1 VLAPMLWDTEFSMM
15 GLIGVVLLIGLVNE
29 NAIIRFAF
37 VRTSNLLVTAISFK
51 DLPVLRN
58 PKS

>member
-15 GLIGVVLLIGLVNE
+15 GLIGVVLLIGLVNK
-29 NAIIRFAF
+29 NAIIMFAF
-37 VRTSNLLVTAISFK
+37 VRTSNLLVTAISFT